1 MLEYFQKHSSDNA
14 NIGYFYF
21 RDKCSV
27 RKKEILMTAGNPSIL
42 KKLPDSL
49 LNEICRR
56 STGPK
61 MVRLDELSD
70 EILLVHL
77 TLGYIAHELLPPSY
91 YRLQFLSDI
100 DLNAKQPH
108 RAFEVNTNLWHAPV
122 QGMYTEAPKTRILPH
137 FQGVFPC
144 RLHQLR

>member
-1 MLEYFQKHSSDNA
+1 
-14 NIGYFYF
+14 
-21 RDKCSV
+21 
-27 RKKEILMTAGNPSIL
+27 MTAGNPSIL

-77 TLGYIAHELLPPSY
+77 TLGYILMSFCPPAIIASNSC
-91 YRLQFLSDI
+91 L
-100 DLNAKQPH
+100 
-108 RAFEVNTNLWHAPV
+108 
-122 QGMYTEAPKTRILPH
+122 ILI
-137 FQGVFPC
+137 
-144 RLHQLR
+144 